1 MKPGDR
7 SRCIRYKAN
16 YGTVMPGNKLEL
28 CTFAARMPRM
38 PHKTGSSGFIL
49 GEYGNARQRCE
60 ASASCRAS
68 VERVKNAP
76 TSQLKTIGGK
86 KHGSNSENQNQ
97 VKGL

>member
-28 CTFAARMPRM
+28 CTFAATMPRM

-49 GEYGNARQRCE
+49 GEYGNARQRCKMF
-60 ASASCRAS
+60 ASCRAS
-68 VERVKNAP
+68 VERVKHAHKPIKNYRREK
-76 TSQLKTIGGK
+76 TWQQLRK
-86 KHGSNSENQNQ
+86 SESS
-97 VKGL
+97 